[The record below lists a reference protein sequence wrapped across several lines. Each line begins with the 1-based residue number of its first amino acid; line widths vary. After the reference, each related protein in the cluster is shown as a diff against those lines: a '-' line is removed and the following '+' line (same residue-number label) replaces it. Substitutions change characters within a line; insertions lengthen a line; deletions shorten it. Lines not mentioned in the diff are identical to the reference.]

1 MDSVGF
7 HFCGVPGLVR
17 LMDME
22 SGQWSQE
29 GRDGVSVSWRQRVDS
44 GHRAGGEGWGWC
56 LLRTESPFGI
66 MDSPRDGRWGRLHN
80 MNVLC
85 P

>member
-29 GRDGVSVSWRQRVDS
+29 GRDGVSVSWRQRVDG
-44 GHRAGGEGWGWC
+44 GHRAGGGMGSVSQGNRVSIWDDE
-56 LLRTESPFGI
+56 
-66 MDSPRDGRWGRLHN
+66 RWRRLHN
-80 MNVLC
+80 SVNVHSAPELWT
-85 P
+85 